1 MRYAWIDQQRGS
13 YPLTL
18 LCRVLRVAR
27 SGYYA
32 WRGRA
37 PSPSVQRRRQIG
49 QAAQQSHRDSHG
61 TYGYRR
67 VHRDL
72 VDDREI
78 ACCRETVRRVMAE
91 LGLCGRPQRRFIKTT
106 DSDHHEPIAANRLQ
120 RDFTATRPDQK
131 WLADIT
137 YIRLAEGWLY
147 LAVVLDCFSR
157 RIVGWSLSRRID
169 AELVCSA
176 LEMALR
182 RRCPQGDLVHH
193 SDRGVQYAS
202 QALRDL
208 LDREGLTMSMSRKG
222 DPWDNAMMESFFGS
236 LKTEWIDE
244 GYATEA
250 EARMEVFKY
259 IEMFYNPTRR
269 HSALDYLSPAQ
280 YECRHE
286 AGQLTPM
293 EQAAHC

>member
-1 MRYAWIDQQRGS
+1 MRYAWIDPHRDS
-13 YPLTL
+13 YPLGL
-18 LCRVLRVAR
+18 LCRVLQVAR

-32 WRGRA
+32 WRRRE
-37 PSPSVQRRRQIG
+37 PSPSAQRRQQIG
-49 QAAQQSHRDSHG
+49 QAARQSHRDSHG

-72 VDDREI
+72 VDDQEI

-91 LGLCGRPQRRFIKTT
+91 LGLSGRPQRRFVKTT
-106 DSDHHEPIAANRLQ
+106 DSNHEEPIAVNRLQ

-137 YIRLAEGWLY
+137 YLRLTEGWLY
-147 LAVVLDCFSR
+147 LAVILDCFSR
-157 RIVGWSLSRRID
+157 RIVGWSLSRQID
-169 AELVCSA
+169 AALVCAA

-202 QALRDL
+202 GSLRSL
-208 LDREGLTMSMSRKG
+208 LQREGLTMSMSRKG

-236 LKTEWIDE
+236 LKTEGIDD
-244 GYATEA
+244 GYATEPQ
-250 EARMEVFKY
+250 ARMELFKY

-269 HSALDYLSPAQ
+269 HSALDYLSPAE
-280 YECRHE
+280 YERRYE
-286 AGQLTPM
+286 AGQRTPM
-293 EQAAHC
+293 KEAAWC

>member
-1 MRYAWIDQQRGS
+1 VRYAWIETQRDF
-13 YPLTL
+13 YPVGL
-18 LCRVLRVAR
+18 LCRVLQVSR
-27 SGYYA
+27 SGYYG
-32 WRGRA
+32 WRRRK
-37 PSPSVQRRRQIG
+37 PSARVQRREQIG

-72 VDDREI
+72 VEDHAI
-78 ACCRETVRRVMAE
+78 ACGRETVRRVMGR
-91 LGLCGRPQRRFIKTT
+91 LGLVGRPKRRFVKTT
-106 DSDHHEPIAANRLQ
+106 DSDHQEPIAANRLQ

-137 YIRLAEGWLY
+137 YIRLTEGWLY

-157 RIVGWSLSRRID
+157 RVVGWSLSRRID
-169 AELVCSA
+169 AELVCAA

-182 RRCPQGDLVHH
+182 RRCPQADLVHH

-202 QALRDL
+202 EALRSL
-208 LDREGLTMSMSRKG
+208 LQREGLTMSMSRKG
-222 DPWDNAMMESFFGS
+222 DPWDNAMMESFFGT
-236 LKTEWIDE
+236 LKTEWIDTA
-244 GYATEA
+244 YATEEA
-250 EARMEVFKY
+250 ARMEVFKY

-280 YECRHE
+280 YERRYE
-286 AGQLTPM
+286 TGPLTPR
-293 EQAAHC
+293 EQAALC

>member
-1 MRYAWIDQQRGS
+1 VRYAWIETQRDC
-13 YPLTL
+13 YPLKL
-18 LCRVLRVAR
+18 LCRVLQVSR

-32 WRGRA
+32 WRGRK
-37 PSPSVQRRRQIG
+37 PSARVQRRAQIG
-49 QAAQQSHRDSHG
+49 QAAGQSHRDSHG

-67 VHRDL
+67 VHRD
-72 VDDREI
+72 VVEDHEI
-78 ACCRETVRRVMAE
+78 RCCRETVRRVMAE
-91 LGLCGRPQRRFIKTT
+91 LGLVGRHKRRFVKTT
-106 DSDHHEPIAANRLQ
+106 DSNHAEPIAANHLQ
-120 RDFTATRPDQK
+120 RDFRATRPDQK

-137 YIRLAEGWLY
+137 YIRLVEGWLY
-147 LAVVLDCFSR
+147 LAVILDCFSR
-157 RIVGWSLSRRID
+157 RIVGWSLSRHID
-169 AELVCSA
+169 AELVCAA

-182 RRCPQGDLVHH
+182 RRCPPGDLVHH

-202 QALRDL
+202 ASLRSL

-236 LKTEWIDE
+236 LKTEWIDT

-250 EARMEVFKY
+250 QARMELFKY

-280 YECRHE
+280 YERRYE
-286 AGQLTPM
+286 AGQLTPG
-293 EQAAHC
+293 EQAALC

>member
-1 MRYAWIDQQRGS
+1 MRYAWIETQRDS
-13 YPLTL
+13 YPVGL
-18 LCRVLRVAR
+18 LCRVLQVSR

-32 WRGRA
+32 WRRRR
-37 PSPSVQRRRQIG
+37 PSARDQRREQIG
-49 QAAQQSHRDSHG
+49 QAAQRSHRDSHG

-72 VDDREI
+72 VEDHEMT
-78 ACCRETVRRVMAE
+78 CCRETVRRVMGE
-91 LGLCGRPQRRFIKTT
+91 LGLVGRHKRRFVKTT
-106 DSDHHEPIAANRLQ
+106 DSHHDEPIAANRLG
-120 RDFTATRPDQK
+120 RDFTATGPDQK

-137 YIRLAEGWLY
+137 YIRLVEGWLY
-147 LAVVLDCFSR
+147 LAVILDCFSR

-169 AELVCSA
+169 AELVCAA

-202 QALRDL
+202 ASLRSL
-208 LDREGLTMSMSRKG
+208 LQREGLTMSMSRKG

-236 LKTEWIDE
+236 LKTEWIDT
-244 GYATEA
+244 GYVTEA
-250 EARMEVFKY
+250 QARMEVFKY

-269 HSALDYLSPAQ
+269 HSALGYLSPTE
-280 YECRHE
+280 YERRYE
-286 AGQLTPM
+286 AGQLTPR
-293 EQAAHC
+293 EQAALC

>member
-1 MRYAWIDQQRGS
+1 VRYAWIDQQRDC
-13 YPLTL
+13 YPLKL
-18 LCRVLRVAR
+18 LCRVLQVSR

-37 PSPSVQRRRQIG
+37 PSGTARRRQEIG
-49 QAAQQSHRDSHG
+49 QAAQESHRDSHG

-72 VDDREI
+72 VDDHAI

-91 LGLCGRPQRRFIKTT
+91 LGLFGRHKRRFVKTT
-106 DSDHHEPIAANRLQ
+106 DSNHKEPIAANRLQ

-137 YIRLAEGWLY
+137 YLRLTEGWLY

-157 RIVGWSLSRRID
+157 RVVGWSLSRRID
-169 AELVCSA
+169 AELVCTA

-182 RRCPQGDLVHH
+182 RRCPQSDLVHH

-202 QALRDL
+202 EALRSL
-208 LDREGLTMSMSRKG
+208 LQREGLTMSMSRQG

-236 LKTEWIDE
+236 LKTEWIDT

-250 EARMEVFKY
+250 QARMELFKY

-269 HSALDYLSPAQ
+269 HSALDYLSPAE
-280 YECRHE
+280 YERRYD

-293 EQAAHC
+293 EQAALC

>member
-1 MRYAWIDQQRGS
+1 VRYAWIETQRDT
-13 YPLTL
+13 YPLKR
-18 LCRVLRVAR
+18 LCRVLQVSR

-32 WRGRA
+32 WRRRK
-37 PSPSVQRRRQIG
+37 PSATAKRRQAIARG
-49 QAAQQSHRDSHG
+49 VQQSHRDSHG

-67 VHRDL
+67 VHQDL
-72 VDDREI
+72 IEDDEI
-78 ACCRETVRRVMAE
+78 ACCRETVRQVMAE
-91 LGLCGRPQRRFIKTT
+91 LGLCGRHKRRFVKTT
-106 DSDHHEPIAANRLQ
+106 DSNHDEPIAANRLH

-157 RIVGWSLSRRID
+157 RIVGWSLSRTID
-169 AELVCSA
+169 AELVCAA
-176 LEMALR
+176 LAMALR
-182 RRCPQGDLVHH
+182 RRCPQNDLVHH

-202 QALRDL
+202 RMLRKRL
-208 LDREGLTMSMSRKG
+208 KEEGVTMSMSRKG

-236 LKTEWIDE
+236 LKTEWATTT
-244 GYATEA
+244 YAREE

-269 HSALDYLSPAQ
+269 HSALGYLSPAE
-280 YECRHE
+280 YERRYE
-286 AGQLTPM
+286 AGPLPIN
-293 EQAAHC
+293 

>member
-1 MRYAWIDQQRGS
+1 MRYAWIDQQRDS
-13 YPLTL
+13 YPLVL
-18 LCRVLRVAR
+18 LCRVLQVAR

-32 WRGRA
+32 WRRRR
-37 PSPSVQRRRQIG
+37 PSPSAQRRQQIG
-49 QAAQQSHRDSHG
+49 QAVRQSHRDSHG

-72 VDDREI
+72 VDDQEI

-91 LGLCGRPQRRFIKTT
+91 LGLSGRHKRRFVKTT
-106 DSDHHEPIAANRLQ
+106 DSNHDEPIATNHLQ

-147 LAVVLDCFSR
+147 LAVILDCFSR
-157 RIVGWSLSRRID
+157 RIVGWSLSRQID
-169 AELVCSA
+169 AELVCAA
-176 LEMALR
+176 LEMALCR
-182 RRCPQGDLVHH
+182 RRPQSDLVHH

-202 QALRDL
+202 GSLRTRL
-208 LDREGLTMSMSRKG
+208 QREGLTMSMSRKG

-236 LKTEWIDE
+236 LKTEWIDNS
-244 GYATEA
+244 YATEA
-250 EARMEVFKY
+250 QARMELFKY
-259 IEMFYNPTRR
+259 IEMFYNSTRR
-269 HSALDYLSPAQ
+269 HSALDYLSPAE
-280 YECRHE
+280 YERRYE

-293 EQAAHC
+293 QEAALC